1 MTTSAT
7 TTTKGAWLTRR
18 ARPLLAAYALVLLV
32 VLFSPTSTVQ
42 SSLVNDLVRGL
53 QLVLPDRLITFSRA
67 EVAMNAVIIA
77 PLSFL
82 GWLAFARLRWQD
94 WVAYGF
100 LGATTVELLQGLLLP
115 DRQGSFSDVVANTLG
130 ALVGAALARIL
141 FRSTGRDQ

>member
-7 TTTKGAWLTRR
+7 TTTKGAWLARR

-42 SSLVNDLVRGL
+42 SSLVHDLVRVL
-53 QLVLPDRLITFSRA
+53 HVFLPDRLITFDRA
-67 EVAMNAVIIA
+67 EVALNAVIIA

-82 GWLAFARLRWQD
+82 GWLALTRARWQD

-100 LGATTVELLQGLLLP
+100 LGSTTVELLQGLLLP
-115 DRQGSFSDVVANTLG
+115 DRQGSFSDIVANTLG
-130 ALVGAALARIL
+130 AMIGAVAARLL
-141 FRSTGRDQ
+141 FRSPDRGQ

>member
-7 TTTKGAWLTRR
+7 TTTKGAWLARR
-18 ARPLLAAYALVLLV
+18 ARPLLAAYALLLLV

-42 SSLVNDLVRGL
+42 SSLVNDLVTVL
-53 QLVLPDRLITFSRA
+53 HVFLPDRLITSDRA

-82 GWLAFARLRWQD
+82 GWLAFTRVRWQD

-100 LGATTVELLQGLLLP
+100 LGSTSVELLQGLLLP
-115 DRQGSFSDVVANTLG
+115 DRQGSFSDIVANTLG
-130 ALVGAALARIL
+130 ALLGPVLARSL
-141 FRSTGRDQ
+141 FRSLDRGQ